1 MVGRME
7 PTAVGVRLTSTVV
20 APLVRRLFRSDGPG
34 AGLVGRPVRMAALV
48 SFRGER
54 RELGEGELRK
64 LAETLVRRA
73 LPGGGRDGNGVR
85 GGREAAV
92 GDGEAGA
99 VADALARSL
108 AALGDLDLDDVQ
120 AVQLGPEALARRLR
134 QTATRSGGAPA
145 RELSADAAYFHD
157 ALLDTAC
164 LHILHF
170 FSQRS
175 TFVAR
180 TLVEQS
186 RRQAE
191 QIARLDALI
200 ARTPLPAA
208 RDAAFERDYFTYT
221 AKKHGKLTIYGADLA
236 DSPAEWPLDVAYLRL
251 EAAPEHRPEHRPGA
265 APTAPDPYDAGY
277 DPADAALLPEPAI
290 PADQALATHER
301 VLLRGAAGSGKTTL
315 VQWLALSATRAG
327 TAAEHGMDYL
337 AGRVPFVL
345 PLRTLTRH
353 GERLPA
359 PRDFLAATGSP
370 LAGAQP
376 DGWEHRVLAAGRGLL
391 LVDGIDEVPR
401 AERDRARRW
410 LSDLVDAF
418 PGNRWLVTSRPSAV
432 GENWL
437 AADGFTELTLAPMRP
452 ADLAGFIAR
461 WHAAVRTAGRTGAPA
476 ADDAQ
481 LTAYEQQL
489 TAAVRHTSDLGRL
502 ATNPL
507 MCGLMCALNR
517 ARRGHLPRGRKELY
531 EAALSMLLTRR
542 DRERDMAVPDLREE
556 PQLQVLQ
563 RLAYWLIRNGRT
575 ELDRA
580 RAESIVAAA
589 LPAVPEVAALGDA
602 GAVLEHFRD
611 RSGLLREP
619 GPGAVDFV
627 HRTFQD
633 YLGAR
638 AAVEEGDVGV
648 LAAHAADDQW
658 EDVIRMAVAQARPRE
673 REEILRELLAAARA
687 REGVEGV
694 RIRLLATACLDH
706 AAELA
711 PAVREAVERETAAL
725 IPPTTTLEAR
735 ALGAAGP
742 LVLDL
747 LPGPEDVPDEI
758 AQKTTVA
765 ASYVESDRAV
775 AFLARYA
782 SHPSLAVRRQLAWAW
797 HRFDTAQYADEVI
810 ARLDPD
816 LLFFTVTSDAEL
828 RALRRLGSRPMVEVR
843 GPLEPSCLREELSV
857 SPLTELIIR
866 GQPGLT
872 DLDFLR
878 EQHELRYLRL
888 TECDGLSNASALAGL
903 PLRTLILDRVPGLAD
918 GVPELLASLPRLRHL
933 SLSPF
938 RRRPLDLAALPELP
952 ELTTLN
958 LLTGHT
964 SDLRPLARHANL
976 MYLYLGWRH
985 ERSADDWPALAALRQ
1000 LKGLRCRPDLLGVAP
1015 ADAAL
1020 PGVTFLGVVDDRPP
1034 GSTLDLSRF
1043 PRLFPQLDHL
1053 VLDLPLD
1060 GFRDLS
1066 PLAGLGSLH
1075 EVSLQP
1081 HMRNLH
1087 VGLPPHVEVTYLTD

>member
-1 MVGRME
+1 ME
-7 PTAVGVRLTSTVV
+7 PAAAGVRLASAVV
-20 APLVRRLFRSDGPG
+20 APLVKRLFRTEGPG
-34 AGLVGRPVRMAALV
+34 AGLAERPVRMAALV
-48 SFRGER
+48 SFRGEQ
-54 RELGEGELRK
+54 RELDEGGLRK
-64 LAETLVRRA
+64 LADTLVRRA
-73 LPGGGRDGNGVR
+73 RRDAGRAGD
-85 GGREAAV
+85 REAPVPA
-92 GDGEAGA
+92 DEAGA
-99 VADALARSL
+99 VAGALARSL
-108 AALGDLDLDDVQ
+108 TALGDLDLDDVQ

-134 QTATRSGGAPA
+134 QAAARSGGSGGPV

-208 RDAAFERDYFTYT
+208 RDAAFEREYFAYV
-221 AKKHGKLTIYGADLA
+221 ARKHGKLTIYGVDLA
-236 DSPAEWPLDVAYLRL
+236 DSPAKWPLDVAYLRL
-251 EAAPEHRPEHRPGA
+251 EASAEHHTGA
-265 APTAPDPYDAGY
+265 TSHDPLPFDAFAEGDPLPDPV
-277 DPADAALLPEPAI
+277 L
-290 PADQALATHER
+290 PADQVLATYER

-315 VQWLALSATRAG
+315 VQWLALSATRADAR
-327 TAAEHGMDYL
+327 TADAMDYL

-353 GERLPA
+353 GQRLPS
-359 PRDFLAATGSP
+359 PSDFLSATGSP

-376 DGWEHRVLAAGRGLL
+376 DGWEHRVLAARRGLL

-401 AERDRARRW
+401 AERDRTRRW
-410 LSDLVDAF
+410 LSDLIDAF

-432 GENWL
+432 GEDWL
-437 AADGFTELTLAPMRP
+437 AAEGFTELTLAPMRP
-452 ADLAGFIAR
+452 ADLARFIAR
-461 WHAAVRTAGRTGAPA
+461 WHAAVRTGAGAPA

-481 LTAYEQQL
+481 LATYEQQL

-517 ARRGHLPRGRKELY
+517 ARRGYLPRGRKELY

-580 RAESIVAAA
+580 RAESLVAAA

-602 GAVLEHFRD
+602 AVVLEHFRD

-619 GPGAVDFV
+619 APGAVDFV

-638 AAVEEGDVGV
+638 AAVEEGDIGV

-673 REEILRELLAAARA
+673 REEILRELLAAAKA

-694 RIRLLATACLDH
+694 RIRLLATACLEH
-706 AAELA
+706 AVELA
-711 PAVREAVERETAAL
+711 PAVREAVERETKAL
-725 IPPTTTLEAR
+725 IPPRTVVEAR

-747 LPGPEDVPDEI
+747 LPGPEEADDDV
-758 AQKTTVA
+758 ARLVAVA
-765 ASYVESDRAV
+765 ATYVESNRAI
-775 AFLARYA
+775 AFLARFA
-782 SHPSLAVRRQLAWAW
+782 AHPSLDVRRQLAWAW
-797 HRFDTAQYADEVI
+797 HRFDTEEYADEVI
-810 ARLDPD
+810 ARLDPE

-828 RALRRLGSRPMVEVR
+828 RALRRLGGRPMVEVR
-843 GPLEPSCLREELSV
+843 GPLHPAELRAALAESR
-857 SPLTELIIR
+857 LTELIVR
-866 GQPGLT
+866 GQPGLA
-872 DLDFLR
+872 DLACLR
-878 EQHELRYLRL
+878 GQGELRYLRL
-888 TECDGLSNASALAGL
+888 TECVDLRDASALAGL
-903 PLRTLILDRVPGLAD
+903 PLHTLVLDTVPGLAD
-918 GVPELLASLPRLRHL
+918 GVPELLATVPSLRHL
-933 SLSPF
+933 SLSPE
-938 RRRPLDLAALPELP
+938 RRHPLDLGALPELP

-964 SDLRPLARHANL
+964 SDLRPLARYAKL
-976 MYLYLGWRH
+976 LYLYLGWRH
-985 ERSADDWPALAALRQ
+985 ERSADDWPAMAALPL
-1000 LKGLRCRPDLLGVAP
+1000 LKGLRCRPDLLAVAP
-1015 ADAAL
+1015 AGAEL
-1020 PGVTFLGVVDDRPP
+1020 PGIGFLGLVDDRPADE
-1034 GSTLDLSRF
+1034 LDLGRV
-1043 PRLFPQLDHL
+1043 RQLFPGLDQL
-1053 VLDLPLD
+1053 VLDLPPGSRPL
-1060 GFRDLS
+1060 DLS
-1066 PLAGLGSLH
+1066 PLAGLDSLDQ
-1075 EVSLQP
+1075 VSLRPQ
-1081 HMRNLH
+1081 MRNLH
-1087 VGLPPHVEVTYLTD
+1087 AGLPPHVEVTYLTD

>member
-1 MVGRME
+1 ME
-7 PTAVGVRLTSTVV
+7 PAAVGVKLASAAV
-20 APLVRRLFRSDGPG
+20 APLVRRLFRSEGPG
-34 AGLVGRPVRMAALV
+34 AGLAERPVRMAALV
-48 SFRGER
+48 SFRGEQ
-54 RELGEGELRK
+54 RELTEGDLRK
-64 LAETLVRRA
+64 LADALVRRA
-73 LPGGGRDGNGVR
+73 LRDTGAGTGHADRADRDAPVPAD
-85 GGREAAV
+85 EIAAV
-92 GDGEAGA
+92 AG
-99 VADALARSL
+99 ALARSL
-108 AALGDLDLDDVQ
+108 GALGDLDIDDVQ

-134 QTATRSGGAPA
+134 HAAAGTGAPV

-157 ALLDTAC
+157 AVLDTAC

-186 RRQAE
+186 RRQAD
-191 QIARLDALI
+191 QIARLDELI

-208 RDAAFERDYFTYT
+208 RDAAFEREYFGYV
-221 AKKHGKLTIYGADLA
+221 AKKHGKLTIYGVDLA
-236 DSPAEWPLDVAYLRL
+236 DSPAKWPLDVAYLRL
-251 EAAPEHRPEHRPGA
+251 EASASLGIGTSPEWHIPFNELMEPKDA
-265 APTAPDPYDAGY
+265 LPDPV
-277 DPADAALLPEPAI
+277 L
-290 PADQALATHER
+290 PADQALAAYER

-315 VQWLALSATRAG
+315 VQWLALSATRAATG
-327 TAAEHGMDYL
+327 AEHTMDYL

-353 GERLPA
+353 GQRLPA
-359 PRDFLAATGSP
+359 PRDFLPATGSP
-370 LAGAQP
+370 LAGVQP
-376 DGWEHRVLAAGRGLL
+376 DGWEHRVLTARRGLL

-401 AERDRARRW
+401 AERDRTRRW
-410 LSDLVDAF
+410 LSDLIDAY

-432 GENWL
+432 GEDWL
-437 AADGFTELTLAPMRP
+437 AAEGFSELTLAPMRP
-452 ADLAGFIAR
+452 VDLARFIAR
-461 WHAAVRTAGRTGAPA
+461 WHAAVRTGDPA

-481 LTAYEQQL
+481 LAAYEEQL

-589 LPAVPEVAALGDA
+589 LPAVPEVAALGGA
-602 GAVLEHFRD
+602 SAVLEHFRD

-638 AAVEEGDVGV
+638 AAVEDGDIGV

-658 EDVIRMAVAQARPRE
+658 EDVIRMAVAQGRPRE
-673 REEILRELLAAARA
+673 REEILRELLAAAET

-694 RIRLLATACLDH
+694 RIRLLAAACLEH

-711 PAVREAVERETAAL
+711 PEVREAVERATEAL

-735 ALGAAGP
+735 ALGAAGA
-742 LVLDL
+742 LVLEL
-747 LPGPEDVPDEI
+747 LPGPEEADDDT
-758 AQKTTVA
+758 ATLVA
-765 ASYVESDRAV
+765 VAGSHVESDRAIP
-775 AFLARYA
+775 FLARYA
-782 SHPSLAVRRQLAWAW
+782 THPSLAVRRQLVWAW
-797 HRFDTAQYADEVI
+797 QRFDTEDYANEVI

-816 LLFFTVTSDAEL
+816 DLYFTVTSDAEL
-828 RALRRLGSRPMVEVR
+828 RALRRLGGRPRIDVR
-843 GPLEPSCLREELSV
+843 GPLDPAVLHDVLAAI
-857 SPLTELIIR
+857 PLTRLIVR
-866 GQPGLT
+866 NQAGLT

-878 EQHELRYLRL
+878 GQRELHYLRL
-888 TECDGLSNASALAGL
+888 NDCTDDLRDASAVATL
-903 PLRTLILDRVPGLAD
+903 PLTALILDNVPGLAD
-918 GVPELLASLPRLRHL
+918 SVPELLAALPHLELL
-933 SLSPF
+933 SLSPE
-938 RRRPLDLAALPELP
+938 RQQPLNLDALPALPELA
-952 ELTTLN
+952 TLN
-958 LLTGHT
+958 LLTASASG
-964 SDLRPLARHANL
+964 LRSLARHPKLADL
-976 MYLYLGWRH
+976 HLGWQH
-985 ERSADDWPALAALRQ
+985 ETTPDDWRALAVLPR
-1000 LKGLRCRPDLLGVAP
+1000 LEELRCLSYLLLAAP

-1020 PGVTFLGVVDDRPP
+1020 PGVTYLSLIHERLVDVRHLRLLPQ
-1034 GSTLDLSRF
+1034 LF
-1043 PRLFPQLDHL
+1043 PRLDHL
-1053 VLDLPLD
+1053 VLDLPPGSGPL
-1060 GFRDLS
+1060 DLS
-1066 PLAGLGSLH
+1066 PLVGLDSLRRL
-1075 EVSLQP
+1075 SLQK
-1081 HMRNLH
+1081 RWEDLH
-1087 VGLPPHVEVTYLTD
+1087 AGLPPHVEVTYLADRAGG

>member
-1 MVGRME
+1 ME
-7 PTAVGVRLTSTVV
+7 PAAVGVRLASAVV
-20 APLVRRLFRSDGPG
+20 APLVRRLFHSEGPG

-48 SFRGER
+48 SFRGEQ
-54 RELGEGELRK
+54 RELDEDGLRK
-64 LAETLVRRA
+64 LADSLVRRA
-73 LPGGGRDGNGVR
+73 LHGPGGEPSPVP
-85 GGREAAV
+85 GGETT
-92 GDGEAGA
+92 A
-99 VADALARSL
+99 VAGALARSL
-108 AALGDLDLDDVQ
+108 TALGDLDLDDVQ

-134 QTATRSGGAPA
+134 LAAARSGGGDPV

-170 FSQRS
+170 FSRRS

-186 RRQAE
+186 RRQAD

-208 RDAAFERDYFTYT
+208 QDAAFEREYFAYA
-221 AKKHGKLTIYGADLA
+221 AKKHGRLTIYGVDLA
-236 DSPAEWPLDVAYLRL
+236 DSPAKWPLDVAYLRL
-251 EAAPEHRPEHRPGA
+251 EAAGYPPYEPG
-265 APTAPDPYDAGY
+265 PYDDLGGGFGSFADT
-277 DPADAALLPEPAI
+277 DPVPEAVL

-315 VQWLALSATRAG
+315 VQWLALSATRADTP
-327 TAAEHGMDYL
+327 TADGMDYL

-353 GERLPA
+353 GQRLPA

-376 DGWEHRVLAAGRGLL
+376 GGWEHRVLTARRGLL

-410 LSDLVDAF
+410 LSDLADAY

-432 GENWL
+432 GEDWL
-437 AADGFTELTLAPMRP
+437 AAEGFTELALAPMRP
-452 ADLAGFIAR
+452 ADLTRFIAR
-461 WHAAVRTAGRTGAPA
+461 WHEAVRAAAVRTGAPA

-481 LTAYEQQL
+481 LTTYEQQL

-517 ARRGHLPRGRKELY
+517 ARRGYLPRGRRELY
-531 EAALSMLLTRR
+531 EAALSMLLSRR

-575 ELDRA
+575 ELDRT
-580 RAESIVAAA
+580 RAERIITDA

-602 GAVLEHFRD
+602 TAVLEHFRD

-619 GPGAVDFV
+619 APGAVDFV

-638 AAVEEGDVGV
+638 AAVEEGDIGV

-673 REEILRELLAAARA
+673 REEILRELLTAAQRKG
-687 REGVEGV
+687 GVESV
-694 RIRLLATACLDH
+694 RIRLLATACLEH

-711 PAVREAVERETAAL
+711 PAVREAVERETEAL
-725 IPPTTTLEAR
+725 IPPTTSTEAR

-747 LPGPEDVPDEI
+747 LPGPEEAGDAADLV
-758 AQKTTVA
+758 AVA
-765 ASYVESDRAV
+765 ASHVDADRAIP
-775 AFLARYA
+775 FLARYA
-782 SHPSLAVRRQLAWAW
+782 AHPSLAVRRQIAWAW
-797 HRFDTAQYADEVI
+797 HRFDTEEYANEVI
-810 ARLDPD
+810 SRLDPED
-816 LLFFTVTSDAEL
+816 LYFTVTSDAEL
-828 RALRRLGSRPMVEVR
+828 HALHRLGGRPMVDVR
-843 GPLEPSCLREELSV
+843 GGPLDPFELREVLAAFS
-857 SPLTELIIR
+857 LTKLIIR
-866 GQPGLT
+866 NQHALG

-878 EQHELRYLRL
+878 DMDGLRELRL
-888 TECDGLSNASALAGL
+888 TECLGLRYASALAGL
-903 PLRTLILDRVPGLAD
+903 PLRALILDAVPGLAD
-918 GVPELLASLPRLRHL
+918 SIPELLTALPRLEFL
-933 SLSPF
+933 SLSPD
-938 RRRPLDLAALPELP
+938 RTHLVDLGALPPLPELA
-952 ELTTLN
+952 TLN
-958 LLTGHT
+958 LLTART
-964 SDLRPLARHANL
+964 SGLCRLAKHPKLAAV
-976 MYLYLGWRH
+976 YLGWRH
-985 ERSADDWPALAALRQ
+985 EATADDWSALAALPL
-1000 LKGLRCRPDLLGVAP
+1000 LKALRCRLDLLAVAP
-1015 ADAAL
+1015 AHATL
-1020 PGVTFLGVVDDRPP
+1020 PGVTFLGLIGDRPADE
-1034 GSTLDLSRF
+1034 LDLSRF
-1043 PRLFPQLDHL
+1043 PHRFPQLDHL
-1053 VLDLPLD
+1053 VVDLPPGRLL
-1060 GFRDLS
+1060 DLS
-1066 PLAGLGSLH
+1066 PLAGLGTLR
-1075 EVSLQP
+1075 EVSLRP
-1081 HMRNLH
+1081 HMRDLH
-1087 VGLPPHVEVTYLTD
+1087 AGLPPRVEVTYLAD

>member
-1 MVGRME
+1 ME
-7 PTAVGVRLTSTVV
+7 PAAVGARLASAVV
-20 APLVRRLFRSDGPG
+20 APLVRRLFRSEGPG
-34 AGLVGRPVRMAALV
+34 AGLAGRPVRMAALV

-54 RELGEGELRK
+54 RELDEDGLRK
-64 LAETLVRRA
+64 LAGTLVRRA
-73 LPGGGRDGNGVR
+73 LDGPGGEPAPVP
-85 GGREAAV
+85 A
-92 GDGEAGA
+92 GEAEA
-99 VADALARSL
+99 VAGALARSL
-108 AALGDLDLDDVQ
+108 TALGDLDLDDVQ

-134 QTATRSGGAPA
+134 RAAAQRGGDPV
-145 RELSADAAYFHD
+145 RELSADAASFHD
-157 ALLDTAC
+157 TLLDTAC

-186 RRQAE
+186 RRQAD

-208 RDAAFERDYFTYT
+208 QDAAFEREYFAYA
-221 AKKHGKLTIYGADLA
+221 AKKHGRLTIYGVDLA
-236 DSPAEWPLDVAYLRL
+236 DSPAKWPLDVAYLRL
-251 EAAPEHRPEHRPGA
+251 EAAASTQA
-265 APTAPDPYDAGY
+265 APSPFPFDDTDPLS
-277 DPADAALLPEPAI
+277 DPVL
-290 PADQALATHER
+290 PADQALAAYER

-327 TAAEHGMDYL
+327 SGAEHSMDYL

-353 GERLPA
+353 GQRLPA
-359 PRDFLAATGSP
+359 PRDFLSATGSP

-376 DGWEHRVLAAGRGLL
+376 DGWEHRVLTARRGLL

-401 AERDRARRW
+401 AERDRTRRW
-410 LSDLVDAF
+410 LSDLADAY

-432 GENWL
+432 GEDWL
-437 AADGFTELTLAPMRP
+437 AAEGFTELTLAPMRP
-452 ADLAGFIAR
+452 ADLTRFIAR
-461 WHAAVRTAGRTGAPA
+461 WHEAVRAGAVRTGAPA

-517 ARRGHLPRGRKELY
+517 ARRGYLPRGRKELY
-531 EAALSMLLTRR
+531 EAALSMLLSRR

-580 RAESIVAAA
+580 RAESLVAAA

-602 GAVLEHFRD
+602 AAVLEHFRD

-619 GPGAVDFV
+619 APGAVDFV

-638 AAVEEGDVGV
+638 AAVEEGDIGV

-673 REEILRELLAAARA
+673 REEILRELLAAAER

-694 RIRLLATACLDH
+694 RIRLLAAACLEH

-711 PAVREAVERETAAL
+711 PGVREAVERATEAL
-725 IPPTTTLEAR
+725 IPPKTPVEAR

-747 LPGPEDVPDEI
+747 LPGPEEAGEEAGDESAALI
-758 AQKTTVA
+758 AAA
-765 ASYVESDRAV
+765 ASHVDSDRAI

-782 SHPSLAVRRQLAWAW
+782 DHPSLGVRSQLVWAW
-797 HRFDTAQYADEVI
+797 HRFDTEEYADEVI

-816 LLFFTVTSDAEL
+816 GLYFTVTSDAEL
-828 RALRRLGSRPMVEVR
+828 RALRRLGGRPMVDVR
-843 GPLEPSCLREELSV
+843 GPLDPVGLQDGLAATR
-857 SPLTELIIR
+857 
-866 GQPGLT
+866 LT
-872 DLDFLR
+872 DLIVRNQPRLMDLAFLR
-878 EQHELRYLRL
+878 GQSELRYLRL
-888 TECDGLSNASALAGL
+888 NECADLYDASALAGL
-903 PLRTLILDRVPGLAD
+903 PLTVLILDTVPGLVES
-918 GVPELLASLPRLRHL
+918 VPGLLANHPQLEAL
-933 SLSPF
+933 SLSPE
-938 RRRPLDLAALPELP
+938 RRRPLDLDTLPALPALS
-952 ELTTLN
+952 TLN
-958 LLTGHT
+958 LLTARTAGLH
-964 SDLRPLARHANL
+964 PLARHPGL
-976 MYLYLGWRH
+976 RHVYLGWRH
-985 ERSADDWPALAALRQ
+985 EATAYDWPALAALP
-1000 LKGLRCRPDLLGVAP
+1000 LLEGLRCRPDLLTVAP
-1015 ADAAL
+1015 ADATL
-1020 PGVTFLGVVDDRPP
+1020 PGITFLGLVGDRPADE
-1034 GSTLDLSRF
+1034 LDLSRF
-1043 PRLFPQLDHL
+1043 PSLFPRLDHL
-1053 VLDLPLD
+1053 VLDLPPGSGPLE
-1060 GFRDLS
+1060 LS
-1066 PLAGLGSLH
+1066 PLAALGTLR
-1075 EVSLQP
+1075 EVSLRP

-1087 VGLPPHVEVTYLTD
+1087 AGLPPRVEVTYLAD

>member
-1 MVGRME
+1 ME
-7 PTAVGVRLTSTVV
+7 PAAVGARLASAVV
-20 APLVRRLFRSDGPG
+20 APLVRRLFRSEGPG
-34 AGLVGRPVRMAALV
+34 AGLAGRPVRMAALV
-48 SFRGER
+48 SFRGEQ
-54 RELGEGELRK
+54 RELDEDGLRK
-64 LAETLVRRA
+64 LADTLVRRA
-73 LPGGGRDGNGVR
+73 LRGPGGEPPPVPAD
-85 GGREAAV
+85 ETAAV
-92 GDGEAGA
+92 AG
-99 VADALARSL
+99 ALARSL
-108 AALGDLDLDDVQ
+108 TALGDLDLDDVQ

-134 QTATRSGGAPA
+134 RAAAQSGGGDPV
-145 RELSADAAYFHD
+145 RELSADAASFHD
-157 ALLDTAC
+157 TLLDTAC

-186 RRQAE
+186 RRQAD

-208 RDAAFERDYFTYT
+208 QDAAFEREYFAYA
-221 AKKHGKLTIYGADLA
+221 AKKHGRLTIYGVDLA
-236 DSPAEWPLDVAYLRL
+236 DSPAKWPLDVAYLRL
-251 EAAPEHRPEHRPGA
+251 EAAASPQN
-265 APTAPDPYDAGY
+265 APAPFPFEDTDPLPDPV
-277 DPADAALLPEPAI
+277 L
-290 PADQALATHER
+290 PADQALATYER

-327 TAAEHGMDYL
+327 SGAEHSAEHSMDYL

-353 GERLPA
+353 GQRLPA
-359 PRDFLAATGSP
+359 PRDFLSATGSP

-376 DGWEHRVLAAGRGLL
+376 DGWEHRVLTARRGLL

-410 LSDLVDAF
+410 LSDLADAY

-432 GENWL
+432 GEDWL
-437 AADGFTELTLAPMRP
+437 AAEGFTELALAPMRP
-452 ADLAGFIAR
+452 ADLTRFIAR
-461 WHAAVRTAGRTGAPA
+461 WHEAVRAGAVRTGAPA

-517 ARRGHLPRGRKELY
+517 ARRGYLPRGRKELY
-531 EAALSMLLTRR
+531 EAALSMLLSRR

-580 RAESIVAAA
+580 RAESLVAAA

-602 GAVLEHFRD
+602 AAVLEHFRD

-638 AAVEEGDVGV
+638 AAVEEGDIGV

-673 REEILRELLAAARA
+673 REEILRELLAAAEA

-694 RIRLLATACLDH
+694 RIRLLAAACLEH

-711 PAVREAVERETAAL
+711 PAVREAVERATEAL
-725 IPPTTTLEAR
+725 VPPTTTLEAR

-742 LVLDL
+742 LVLEL
-747 LPGPEDVPDEI
+747 LPGPEETDVPDLV
-758 AQKTTVA
+758 AVA
-765 ASYVESDRAV
+765 ASHVDSDRAIP
-775 AFLARYA
+775 FLARYA
-782 SHPSLAVRRQLAWAW
+782 THPSLDVRRQLAWAW
-797 HRFDTAQYADEVI
+797 HRFDTEEYANEVI

-816 LLFFTVTSDAEL
+816 ELFFTVTSDAEL
-828 RALRRLGSRPMVEVR
+828 RVLRRLGGRPMLDIR
-843 GPLEPSCLREELSV
+843 GPLDPAGLHDTLATTR
-857 SPLTELIIR
+857 LTELIVR
-866 GQPGLT
+866 SQPRLMN
-872 DLDFLR
+872 LDFLR
-878 EQHELRYLRL
+878 EQNELRHLRL
-888 TECDGLSNASALAGL
+888 SDCVDLYDASALAGL
-903 PLRTLILDRVPGLAD
+903 PLTDLILDTVPGLAEA
-918 GVPELLASLPRLRHL
+918 VPEILAAIPRLKVL
-933 SLSPF
+933 SLSPE
-938 RRRPLDLAALPELP
+938 RRRPLDLDTLPPLP
-952 ELTTLN
+952 TLLTLN
-958 LLTGHT
+958 LLTART
-964 SDLRPLARHANL
+964 SGLRPLAKHPRL
-976 MYLYLGWRH
+976 RDVFLGWRH
-985 ERSADDWPALAALRQ
+985 EAAADDWPALAELPRLQ
-1000 LKGLRCRPDLLGVAP
+1000 GLRCRPDLLAIAP
-1015 ADAAL
+1015 ANAAL
-1020 PGVTFLGVVDDRPP
+1020 PGLQFLALVDDRPADELGLSRLPQLFPRIVQLGLNLPP
-1034 GSTLDLSRF
+1034 GSR
-1043 PRLFPQLDHL
+1043 
-1053 VLDLPLD
+1053 PL
-1060 GFRDLS
+1060 DLS
-1066 PLAGLGSLH
+1066 PLAGLGSLR
-1075 EVSLQP
+1075 EVSLRP
-1081 HMRNLH
+1081 YMKDLH
-1087 VGLPPHVEVTYLTD
+1087 AGLPPHVEVQYLAD

>member
-1 MVGRME
+1 ME
-7 PTAVGVRLTSTVV
+7 PAAVGIRLASAVV
-20 APLVRRLFRSDGPG
+20 APLVRRLFRSEGPG
-34 AGLVGRPVRMAALV
+34 AGLVERPVRMAALV

-54 RELGEGELRK
+54 RELDEGDLRT
-64 LAETLVRRA
+64 LADTLVRRA
-73 LPGGGRDGNGVR
+73 LRGTDGEGHRETPVPAD
-85 GGREAAV
+85 EAAP
-92 GDGEAGA
+92 

-134 QTATRSGGAPA
+134 RAAARDAAARGGGDPV
-145 RELSADAAYFHD
+145 RDLSADAAAFHD

-186 RRQAE
+186 RRQAD
-191 QIARLDALI
+191 QIARLDALL

-208 RDAAFERDYFTYT
+208 RDAAFEREYFAYV
-221 AKKHGKLTIYGADLA
+221 AKKHGKLTIYGVDLA
-236 DSPAEWPLDVAYLRL
+236 DSPAKWPLDVAYLRL
-251 EAAPEHRPEHRPGA
+251 EASAEHHAGNSPEALFPTDEYAESDPLPAP
-265 APTAPDPYDAGY
+265 
-277 DPADAALLPEPAI
+277 AL
-290 PADQALATHER
+290 PADQALATHDR

-315 VQWLALSATRAG
+315 VQWLALSATRAD
-327 TAAEHGMDYL
+327 TRAESREASTMDYL

-353 GERLPA
+353 GQRLPA
-359 PRDFLAATGSP
+359 PRDFLSATGSP

-376 DGWEHRVLAAGRGLL
+376 DGWEHRVLTARRGLL

-410 LSDLVDAF
+410 LSDLIDAY

-432 GENWL
+432 GEDWL
-437 AADGFTELTLAPMRP
+437 AAEGFTELTLAPMRP
-452 ADLAGFIAR
+452 ADLARFIAR
-461 WHAAVRTAGRTGAPA
+461 WHAAVRTGAPA

-580 RAESIVAAA
+580 RAESLVAAA

-638 AAVEEGDVGV
+638 AAVEEGDIGV

-658 EDVIRMAVAQARPRE
+658 EDVIRMAVAQSRPRE
-673 REEILRELLAAARA
+673 REEILRELLAAAKA

-694 RIRLLATACLDH
+694 RIRLLATACLEH
-706 AAELA
+706 ATELA
-711 PAVREAVERETAAL
+711 PAVREAVERETKAL
-725 IPPTTTLEAR
+725 VPPRTVVEAR

-747 LPGPEDVPDEI
+747 LPGPEETDDATTTLVAI
-758 AQKTTVA
+758 AAT
-765 ASYVESDRAV
+765 YVESDRAIP
-775 AFLARYA
+775 FLARYA
-782 SHPSLAVRRQLAWAW
+782 THPSLDVRRQLVWAW
-797 HRFDTAQYADEVI
+797 QRFDTEEYADDVI
-810 ARLDPD
+810 ARLDVD
-816 LLFFTVTSDAEL
+816 ELYFTVTSDAEL
-828 RALRRLGSRPMVEVR
+828 RALRRLGGRPGIDVR
-843 GPLEPSCLREELSV
+843 GGPLDPSALHDGLAATR
-857 SPLTELIIR
+857 LTKLIIR
-866 GQPGLT
+866 GQHGLR
-872 DLDFLR
+872 DLDFLGGQR
-878 EQHELRYLRL
+878 ELRELRL
-888 TECDGLSNASALAGL
+888 TECLGLRDASALSGL
-903 PLRTLILDRVPGLAD
+903 PLRSLILDKVPELAA
-918 GVPELLASLPRLRHL
+918 GVPELLASLPQVEHL
-933 SLSPF
+933 SLSPD
-938 RRRPLDLAALPELP
+938 RRRPLDLDALPELP
-952 ELTTLN
+952 ALKTLN

-964 SDLRPLARHANL
+964 ANLRPLARHPELANV
-976 MYLYLGWRH
+976 YLGWRH
-985 ERSADDWPALAALRQ
+985 AAAADDWPALAALPR
-1000 LKGLRCRPDLLGVAP
+1000 LDGLRSRPDLLAVASD
-1015 ADAAL
+1015 DAAL
-1020 PGVTFLGVVDDRPP
+1020 PGVLFLGLVNDRPVDAR
-1034 GSTLDLSRF
+1034 DLARLPELF
-1043 PRLFPQLDHL
+1043 PRLSRL
-1053 VLDLPLD
+1053 VLDMPRGDRPL
-1060 GFRDLS
+1060 DLS
-1066 PLAGLGSLH
+1066 PLAGHGSLRH
-1075 EVSLQP
+1075 VTLRE
-1081 HMRNLH
+1081 HTRDLH
-1087 VGLPPHVEVTYLTD
+1087 AGLPPHVEVSYLAD